1 MKILNAGGYPV
12 VSSNMPPAKNTKKH
26 AKAAPEDW
34 FTSQLMHWH
43 DTQNRR
49 EMPWKGERDPYRIWL
64 SEIILQQTRVEQGWA
79 YYLRFIEAYP
89 TVQHLAAAPD
99 EAVFKLWEGLGYYSR
114 CRNLL
119 AAARQIVEQHG
130 CKFPADY
137 QQIINLKGVG
147 PYTAAAIASF
157 AFGLPHAVVDGN
169 VIRVLARFFGI
180 DTPFDGTE
188 GKKLFAQKAR
198 HLLHQPAPGA
208 YNQAIMDFGATICT
222 PQKPQCGQCPL
233 AAYCHARLHSLTSSL
248 PVKGKKLQRRDRLL
262 LYAVI
267 KSEAGL
273 LVRRRQQRDVW
284 QDLYELVL
292 IEPADGQVPP
302 LAEWQATL
310 RAQLQI
316 PGLVLTSLHGP
327 LRQELTHQT
336 IRAML
341 AHARVKNLPAP
352 AGYEWAD
359 EQRLQQLAFP
369 RLLAQYLQQS
379 KGTQTSIF

>member
-1 MKILNAGGYPV
+1 MNVGDFPV
-12 VSSNMPPAKNTKKH
+12 VASNMPPANNKKKH
-26 AKAAPEDW
+26 TKISPDHW
-34 FTSQLMHWH
+34 FTSQLMQWH
-43 DTQNRR
+43 HTQNRR
-49 EMPWKGERDPYRIWL
+49 EMPWKGEKDPYRIWL

-79 YYLRFIEAYP
+79 YYLRFTDAYP
-89 TVQHLAAAPD
+89 TVQQLAAAPD

-119 AAARQIVEQHG
+119 AAARQIVEQYG
-130 CKFPADY
+130 GEFPADY

-157 AFGLPHAVVDGN
+157 AFGLPYAVVDGN
-169 VIRVLARFFGI
+169 VVRVLARFFGI
-180 DTPFDGTE
+180 DTPFDSTE
-188 GKKLFAQKAR
+188 GKKLFADKAR
-198 HLLHQPAPGA
+198 QLLYQPAPGA
-208 YNQAIMDFGATICT
+208 YNQAIMDLGATICT

-233 AAYCHARLHSLTSSL
+233 AAHCHARLHNLASSL

-267 KSEAGL
+267 QSEAGL
-273 LVRRRQQRDVW
+273 LVRRRRQRDVW
-284 QDLYELVL
+284 KDLYELVL

-302 LAEWQATL
+302 LAEWQAML

-316 PGLVLTSLHGP
+316 PGLVLTNVHGP
-327 LRQELTHQT
+327 LRQELTHQN

-341 AHARVKNLPAP
+341 AHARLKNQPAP

-369 RLLAQYLQQS
+369 RLLARYLRQS
-379 KGTQTSIF
+379 KGTQSSIF

>member
-1 MKILNAGGYPV
+1 MKILNAGAPPAVY
-12 VSSNMPPAKNTKKH
+12 SNMPPSKTTKKH
-26 AKAAPEDW
+26 AKTAPDAW
-34 FTSQLMHWH
+34 FTSQLMEWH
-43 DTQNRR
+43 ATHNRR
-49 EMPWKGERDPYRIWL
+49 EMPWKGEKDPYRIWL

-79 YYLRFIEAYP
+79 YYLRFTEAYP
-89 TVQHLAAAPD
+89 TVQQLAAAPD
-99 EAVFKLWEGLGYYSR
+99 ESVFKLWEGLGYYSR

-119 AAARQIVEQHG
+119 AAARQIVAQHG
-130 CKFPADY
+130 GIFPADY

-180 DTPFDGTE
+180 DTAFDSTE
-188 GKKLFAQKAR
+188 GKKQFARKAQQ
-198 HLLHQPAPGA
+198 LLHLPAPGA
-208 YNQAIMDFGATICT
+208 YNQAMMDFGATVCT

-233 AAYCHARLHSLTSSL
+233 ATHCEARLHSLTSSL
-248 PVKGKKLQRRDRLL
+248 PVKGKKLLRRDRLL
-262 LYAVI
+262 LYTVV

-292 IEPADGQVPP
+292 IEPEDGQVPP

-310 RAQLQI
+310 RAQLAM

-327 LRQELTHQT
+327 LKQELTHQT

-341 AHARVKNLPAP
+341 AHGLVAKQPAP

-359 EQRLQQLAFP
+359 EERLRQLAFP
-369 RLLAQYLQQS
+369 RLLARYLQQTN
-379 KGTQTSIF
+379 GAQASIF